1 MCDIEKIYYFDFFIE
16 QMPSKED
23 VVILIGKLF
32 KLTYKKLDIKFA
44 KEIIICYNNI
54 YVVFLATFNLF
65 SLISDGV
72 APYTF

>member
-1 MCDIEKIYYFDFFIE
+1 MCDIEKIYYFDFFME

-65 SLISDGV
+65 ALISDGV

>member
-1 MCDIEKIYYFDFFIE
+1 MCDIEKIYYFDFFME

-65 SLISDGV
+65 SLISDGG